1 MTINLE
7 HHIVNINKIQIHA
20 EIESD
25 IISSDSIFVFI
36 YPLVFKVKKKKI
48 KPIKITNQIAIFNF
62 ELDFVGKN
70 TVKVYEDKE
79 LVKEYVYEKNDA
91 DELR

>member
-7 HHIVNINKIQIHA
+7 HKIKNINTKYLHA

-25 IISSDSIFVFI
+25 IISPDSIFVFI
-36 YPLVFKVKKKKI
+36 YPLVFRVKKKRI
-48 KPIKITNQIAIFNF
+48 KPTKIVNDKAFFNF
-62 ELDFVGKN
+62 QLDFVGKN

-79 LVKEYVYEKNDA
+79 LVREYVYEKNDA
-91 DELR
+91 DELC

>member
-1 MTINLE
+1 MAINLE
-7 HHIVNINKIQIHA
+7 HTIKNIHTKYLHA

-25 IISSDSIFVFI
+25 IISPDSIFVFI
-36 YPLVFKVKKKKI
+36 YPLVFRVKKKRI
-48 KPIKITNQIAIFNF
+48 KPTKIINGKVFFNF

-79 LVKEYVYEKNDA
+79 IVKEYVYEKNDA
-91 DELR
+91 DELC